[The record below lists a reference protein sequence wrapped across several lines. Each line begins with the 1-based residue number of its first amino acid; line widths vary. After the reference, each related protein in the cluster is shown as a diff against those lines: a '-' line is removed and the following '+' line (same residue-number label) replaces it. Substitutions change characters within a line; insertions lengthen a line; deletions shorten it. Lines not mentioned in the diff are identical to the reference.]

1 MSPPGDFANLSRA
14 ELEALVIKLLGEVA
28 ELKRVVT
35 EQRDEIARLKGL
47 NRHSPYDRPIRTLGK
62 QRNRVPMRSSTIAST
77 GRRLP
82 PRRRAVERRFSRNPD
97 PDACIGAQ
105 LPRR

>member
-1 MSPPGDFANLSRA
+1 MSRPGDFASLSRS

-47 NRHSPYDRPIRTLGK
+47 KSRPDIKPSGMDDATTPKPPRHSRLDAASPHRGSAAKVGCCVRTY
-62 QRNRVPMRSSTIAST
+62 
-77 GRRLP
+77 
-82 PRRRAVERRFSRNPD
+82 RRARGSK
-97 PDACIGAQ
+97 
-105 LPRR
+105 